1 MSTPFPDLNEDQDFY
16 WSDYENNKQQKTERE
31 VWNQGI
37 KYLVKL
43 AKGFDTG
50 VLDISLSDHEG
61 NWLTTDEETKL
72 EAARRIILI

>member
-43 AKGFDTG
+43 AKGFDCG
-50 VLDISLSDHEG
+50 ELNVRLSDHSDE
-61 NWLTTDEETKL
+61 WLVTDDGKYL